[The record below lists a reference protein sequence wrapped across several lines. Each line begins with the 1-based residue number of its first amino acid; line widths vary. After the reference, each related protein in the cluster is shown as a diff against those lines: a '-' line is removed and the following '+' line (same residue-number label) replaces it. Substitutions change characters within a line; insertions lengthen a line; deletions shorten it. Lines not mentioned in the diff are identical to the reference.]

1 MRKIILVMA
10 LIMSLF
16 VANAQRRV
24 TFENVEYCIGAI
36 FNKVSNNGKY
46 VAGYAEAALG
56 GSNVG
61 FVYLVEE
68 DSMVVLN
75 PEWEDHAEAS
85 HLVSAAANDVSN
97 DGIVAGHYC
106 FDDTYRRPAF
116 YNLNTNTWT
125 ELERPADIVG
135 KITAA
140 GSQYGEA
147 TSISADG
154 KYIGGYVI
162 AKMDNSTPG
171 TLVPRNVPCVWV
183 RTNDDELNPEYK
195 LQMPIDTDHTK
206 IVGNGDWAWHMSDDA
221 RILGGNNSNK
231 AGCFNPVIW
240 VNNFNDSLLDRQVL
254 IGKEDLDRSEDD
266 HGDGVIDDEDGA
278 DGGQYFWDG
287 IVSCVSSNGE
297 WVVGYHTFNGTG
309 YSDVAISTAVGFR
322 YNTKTQV
329 LEDTL
334 FAGCPTF
341 VFDDGEMIFD
351 KTGVISSSDDK
362 EVQCGTSIIMV
373 EGLGQL
379 NVPMLYFPN
388 QEPDTPV
395 ENVAKVDVNVFV
407 NDAVLNVEGEFTA
420 VEIYSVLGAN
430 VASFDGAMK
439 EINLS
444 NLNKGVYLVR
454 IFNGAESVTKKIN
467 L

>member
-1 MRKIILVMA
+1 
-10 LIMSLF
+10 
-16 VANAQRRV
+16 
-24 TFENVEYCIGAI
+24 
-36 FNKVSNNGKY
+36 
-46 VAGYAEAALG
+46 
-56 GSNVG
+56 
-61 FVYLVEE
+61 
-68 DSMVVLN
+68 
-75 PEWEDHAEAS
+75 
-85 HLVSAAANDVSN
+85 
-97 DGIVAGHYC
+97 
-106 FDDTYRRPAF
+106 
-116 YNLNTNTWT
+116 
-125 ELERPADIVG
+125 
-135 KITAA
+135 
-140 GSQYGEA
+140 
-147 TSISADG
+147 
-154 KYIGGYVI
+154 
-162 AKMDNSTPG
+162 
-171 TLVPRNVPCVWV
+171 V

-195 LQMPIDTDHTK
+195 LQMPIDADHTK
-206 IVGNGDWAWHMSDDA
+206 IHCNGDWAWHMSDDG

-231 AGCFNPVIW
+231 AGCYNPVIW
-240 VNNFNDSLLDRQVL
+240 VNNFNDSLLDRQIL

-266 HGDGVIDDEDGA
+266 TEDGVIDDEDGA
-278 DGGQYFWDG
+278 DAGQYFWDG

-309 YSDVAISTAVGFR
+309 YSDVAISAAVGFR

-351 KTGVISSSDDK
+351 KTGIMSSSDDK

-388 QEPDTPV
+388 QEPGTPV

>member
-1 MRKIILVMA
+1 MRKITLVMA

-16 VANAQRRV
+16 VANAQRKV
-24 TFENVEYCIGAI
+24 TFENVEYCTGAI

-46 VAGYAEAALG
+46 VAGYASSDLG

-75 PEWEDHAEAS
+75 PEWEAHAEAS
-85 HLVSAAANDVSN
+85 HLVSAAAMDAS
-97 DGIVAGHYC
+97 DAGIVVGHYC

-116 YNLNTNTWT
+116 YNLATKTWT

-135 KITAA
+135 KITSS
-140 GSQYGEA
+140 GSLYGEA

-162 AKMDNSTPG
+162 AKMDNSTRNE
-171 TLVPRNVPCVWV
+171 LVPRNVPCVWV

-195 LQMPIDTDHTK
+195 LQMPIDEDHTK
-206 IVGNGDWAWHMSDDA
+206 ISCNGDWAWYMSDDA
-221 RILGGNNSNK
+221 KWLGGNSSAK
-231 AGCFNPVIW
+231 SGCFNVAIW
-240 VNNFNDSLLDRQVL
+240 ENNFNDSLLDRQIL
-254 IGKEDLDRSEDD
+254 IGKEDWDRSEDD
-266 HGDGVIDDEDGA
+266 NEDGVIDDEDGA
-278 DGGQYFWDG
+278 DGGQYWWG
-287 IVSCVSSNGE
+287 GSVSAISANGE

-309 YSDVAISTAVGFR
+309 YADSELPAVGFR
-322 YNTKTQV
+322 YNTVTKV

-351 KTGVISSSDDK
+351 KTGIMSSSDDK
-362 EVQCGTSIIMV
+362 EVQCGTTVIAV

-388 QEPDTPV
+388 QEPSAV
-395 ENVAKVDVNVFV
+395 ENVAKVDVNLFV
-407 NDAVLNVEGEFTA
+407 NDAVLYVEGEFTA
-420 VEIYSVLGAN
+420 VEIYSVLGAH

-444 NLNKGVYLVR
+444 NLNNGVYLVR
-454 IFNGAESVTKKIN
+454 IFNGADSVTKKIN